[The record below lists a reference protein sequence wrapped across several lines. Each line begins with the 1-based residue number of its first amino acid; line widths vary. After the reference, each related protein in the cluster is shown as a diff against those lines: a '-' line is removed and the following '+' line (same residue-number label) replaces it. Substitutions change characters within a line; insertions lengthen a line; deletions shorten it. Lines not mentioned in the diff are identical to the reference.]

1 MRIVLVNWA
10 RIWDGAEHGG
20 GVNQYCQALAL
31 DLIRRGHEVVSLF
44 GGITYV
50 PDRKDCFIRRHDDWM
65 GVKVFEVIN
74 SPVMAPAAV
83 QFREPMGEVSAP
95 ELEARVGELFEWL
108 KPDAVHFNNLEGF
121 SIGCVERAKRVGAKT
136 IFSLHNYHTLCPQVY
151 FMQGHRETCYD
162 FDNGHNCAK
171 CVDALHPG
179 EERAKLEAEFARGR
193 GGKEV
198 QEAAKQFREAA
209 GGPWRALKSGV
220 GLARAW
226 WRTRGRLPGS
236 AVSGAGDVTSARP
249 AGEGD
254 ARGRTPQLMAE
265 LNPPKSRD
273 ADAPELRPLD
283 NSILPEPPSAKPPN
297 DYARRRAAMVQ
308 MLSSCDRVLAVSTFV
323 GRKFASMGVSSG
335 EGGSL
340 RVLPIGSRINRVIA
354 LKPDLLFD
362 PPPFEP
368 APMKTRP
375 VRLLFLGYNHHY
387 KGLPMVAE
395 TLEMM
400 SPEHL
405 RRIDLSVF
413 ALGGQTIEWMFRRL
427 EPRLGKLKY
436 AYGYTFHDIPWMM
449 GGKDL
454 TLVPSVWWDN
464 APQTVFE
471 SMSCGVPVLGA
482 AVGGIP
488 DFVHHGVNGLLF
500 RGNDR
505 EDLKRRLIE
514 VIENPWQLEEL
525 RKNVRPCKS
534 IEEHTPEMERIYR
547 GEDVGEMVMSEERVQ
562 VVVSA
567 AAGAGSQG
575 AAVGGER

>member
-1 MRIVLVNWA
+1 
-10 RIWDGAEHGG
+10 
-20 GVNQYCQALAL
+20 
-31 DLIRRGHEVVSLF
+31 
-44 GGITYV
+44 
-50 PDRKDCFIRRHDDWM
+50 
-65 GVKVFEVIN
+65 
-74 SPVMAPAAV
+74 
-83 QFREPMGEVSAP
+83 
-95 ELEARVGELFEWL
+95 
-108 KPDAVHFNNLEGF
+108 
-121 SIGCVERAKRVGAKT
+121 
-136 IFSLHNYHTLCPQVY
+136 
-151 FMQGHRETCYD
+151 
-162 FDNGHNCAK
+162 
-171 CVDALHPG
+171 
-179 EERAKLEAEFARGR
+179 
-193 GGKEV
+193 
-198 QEAAKQFREAA
+198 
-209 GGPWRALKSGV
+209 
-220 GLARAW
+220 
-226 WRTRGRLPGS
+226 
-236 AVSGAGDVTSARP
+236 
-249 AGEGD
+249 
-254 ARGRTPQLMAE
+254 
-265 LNPPKSRD
+265 
-273 ADAPELRPLD
+273 
-283 NSILPEPPSAKPPN
+283 
-297 DYARRRAAMVQ
+297 
-308 MLSSCDRVLAVSTFV
+308 
-323 GRKFASMGVSSG
+323 
-335 EGGSL
+335 
-340 RVLPIGSRINRVIA
+340 VIA

-362 PPPFEP
+362 PPAFER
-368 APMKTRP
+368 APRETRP

-405 RRIDLSVF
+405 RKIDLSVF

-525 RKNVRPCKS
+525 RRNVRPCKS

-547 GEDVGEMVMSEERVQ
+547 GEDVGETVMMGEPAQ
-562 VVVSA
+562 VVISA
-567 AAGAGSQG
+567 ASRGT
-575 AAVGGER
+575 VGGTR